1 MVGVVQDYWIRSV
14 TDDGTVRAMAAV
26 TTATVEQ
33 ARRRHGTAPTA
44 TAALGRALT
53 AAGLLGVALKA
64 GQTILVRILGDG
76 PLGGVL
82 VMSDAVGMVRGYV
95 ANPDVHLP
103 LTASGKLDVG
113 GAVGRGTL
121 HVTLDLGLR
130 VPYHGSVP
138 LVSGEIA
145 EDLASYL
152 VISHQIPSVVA
163 LGVLVA
169 PTERV
174 MAAGGLI
181 VQVMPGADARTVSY
195 LEQRAGALPAVTS
208 MIATG
213 RTPEEM
219 VEAVLGEMPNQVVER
234 GAVRFRCRC
243 SRRKVRDVLISLGES
258 DLRAIL
264 AEQGQVE
271 VRCNFCGARYLFGDE
286 DVEELVLA
294 MKNGKR
300 QQRTPGSVGT
310 ATRQ

>member
-1 MVGVVQDYWIRSV
+1 M

-44 TAALGRALT
+44 TAALGRTLT

-64 GQTILVRILGDG
+64 GQTVLVRILGDG

-82 VMSDAVGMVRGYV
+82 AMSDAVGMVRGYV

-163 LGVLVA
+163 LGVLVS
-169 PTERV
+169 PTDRV
-174 MAAGGLI
+174 IAAGGLI

-195 LEQRAGALPAVTS
+195 LEQRAGVLPAVTS
-208 MIATG
+208 MISTG

-243 SRRKVRDVLISLGES
+243 SRRKVQQVLISLGAP
-258 DLRAIL
+258 DLREIL

-271 VRCNFCGARYLFGDE
+271 VRCNFCGARYLFDDE
-286 DVEELVLA
+286 DVEALILA
-294 MKNGKR
+294 MEDGKR
-300 QQRTPGSVGT
+300 ETRNRGRAGT
-310 ATRQ
+310 TTTQ